1 MSHEYYLDH
10 VELYLS
16 HVLTKFLIVGRALCT
31 KNQSHEYYLDCAKIT
46 NQSYEFYL
54 ECAFFSNQS
63 CVYYLEH
70 LFYSALKSK
79 EVKMCTLLQ
88 VQRRHQETQGCGP
101 VPDLPHRLR
110 DLLPDGWDHRPGLQD
125 SQDVRREHH
134 SHGPQPSRLGNST
147 LQSETAAKVREINL
161 DHGKFR
167 NFVTVLKIALL
178 LIALQGNCIAPDAC
192 GISFFINESSIW
204 C

>member
-1 MSHEYYLDH
+1 MSQEYYLDC
-10 VELYLS
+10 VEFYLS

-31 KNQSHEYYLDCAKIT
+31 KNQSRMYYFECVFFT
-46 NQSYEFYL
+46 NWSR
-54 ECAFFSNQS
+54 
-63 CVYYLEH
+63 VYYLEH

-134 SHGPQPSRLGNST
+134 SHGPQPSRLGHST

-178 LIALQGNCIAPDAC
+178 LIALQGNWENPW
-192 GISFFINESSIW
+192 SI
-204 C
+204 